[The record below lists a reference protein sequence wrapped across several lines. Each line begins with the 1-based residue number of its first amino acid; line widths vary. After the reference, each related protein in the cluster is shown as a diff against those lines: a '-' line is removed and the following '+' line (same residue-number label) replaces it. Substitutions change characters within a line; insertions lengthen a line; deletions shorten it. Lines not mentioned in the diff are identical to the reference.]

1 MAMHRYIVE
10 CGIPGIE
17 DFTEEGLRATAIG
30 LCDAQRAI
38 GPDIEWIEGFVAEGR
53 LCCHYRAASEE
64 VLREHVRRAGLPV
77 DRISRVYARLHPGM
91 AGGSRLA

>member
-17 DFTEEGLRATAIG
+17 SFTEEGLRATAIG

-38 GPDIEWIEGFVAEGR
+38 GPDIEWIESFVAEGMIYS
-53 LCCHYRAASEE
+53 HYRAASEE
-64 VLREHVRRAGLPV
+64 VLREHGRRMGLPV
-77 DRISRVYARLHPGM
+77 NRISKVHARLDPGM
-91 AGGSRLA
+91 ADGSRLA